1 MLMYIAK
8 RLVLLVPILLG
19 ITLLTFSLMH
29 LIPGDPAEIL
39 MRQQGIIPTQEN
51 IEKFREQMG
60 LTEPLP
66 IQYFNWLS
74 CLLHGDFGSSLSVSY
89 GKPVLSEILLRFPRT
104 LELAAFSL
112 LISLLISIPLGIIA
126 AIKQN
131 SAIDHLTLVGASLG
145 IAMPSFWLGL
155 LLILFFSV
163 YLGWLP
169 VCGYGSLKHII
180 LPAITL
186 GIGMAALTTRL
197 MRASMLEVLGENYII
212 TARGKGLRERI
223 VIMKHALRNA
233 LIPVVTV
240 AGLQFGWLIEGAV
253 FVEMI
258 FTWPGIGKL
267 LVDSIF
273 ARDIPMVQGCVLF
286 IAFVFVLVNLAV
298 DISYGM
304 LDPRIMYEGQ
314 QK

>member
-74 CLLHGDFGSSLSVSY
+74 CLLHGNFGSSLSVSY

-155 LLILFFSV
+155 LLILLFSV

-197 MRASMLEVLGENYII
+197 MRASMLEVLGEDYII

-240 AGLQFGWLIEGAV
+240 AGLQFGWLLEGAV

-304 LDPRIMYEGQ
+304 LDPRVRYEG
-314 QK
+314 

>member
-19 ITLLTFSLMH
+19 ISLLTFSLMH

-74 CLLHGDFGSSLSVSY
+74 CLLHGDLGSSLSVSY

-155 LLILFFSV
+155 LLILLFSV

-212 TARGKGLRERI
+212 TARGKGLRERN

-304 LDPRIMYEGQ
+304 LDPRIRYEGQ

>member
-304 LDPRIMYEGQ
+304 LDPRIRYEGQ

>member
-19 ITLLTFSLMH
+19 ISLLTFSLMH

-51 IEKFREQMG
+51 IDKFREQVG
-60 LTEPLP
+60 LTDPLP

-74 CLLHGDFGSSLSVSY
+74 SLLHGDFGSSLSVSY
-89 GKPVLSEILLRFPRT
+89 GKPVLSEILLRFPKT

-112 LISLLISIPLGIIA
+112 LISLLISIPLGILS

-155 LLILFFSV
+155 LLILLFSV

-169 VCGYGSLKHII
+169 VCGYGSLKYII
-180 LPAITL
+180 LPALTL

-197 MRASMLEVLGENYII
+197 MRASMLEVLGEDYII
-212 TARGKGLRERI
+212 TARGKGLRERN

-267 LVDSIF
+267 LVESIF

-304 LDPRIMYEGQ
+304 LDPRIRYEG
-314 QK
+314 